1 MRGTHPCREGLDLLD
16 GGWYADDPHEVWTW
30 MRRGGPVTGRGPV
43 DPTRLVGRTVDLADL
58 DDAFASL
65 LTSPTDPE
73 VVVDPAT
80 PPPSRPQED
89 P

>member
-1 MRGTHPCREGLDLLD
+1 
-16 GGWYADDPHEVWTW
+16 
-30 MRRGGPVTGRGPV
+30 VTGRGPA
-43 DPTRLVGRTVDLADL
+43 DPTGLVGRTVGLADL
-58 DDAFASL
+58 DDAFAS

-73 VVVDPAT
+73 VVVDSAA